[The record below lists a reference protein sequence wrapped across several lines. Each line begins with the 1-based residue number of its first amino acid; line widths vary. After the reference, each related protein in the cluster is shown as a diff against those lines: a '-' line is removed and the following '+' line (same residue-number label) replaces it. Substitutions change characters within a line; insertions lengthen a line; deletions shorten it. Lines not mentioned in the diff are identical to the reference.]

1 MADVDFREIM
11 KSEGLPTTEQEL
23 QAQWQTELASQGNP
37 ITNDSSFSPFRRLI
51 DAMMVQPAKQILDVI
66 ADVALPSQ
74 FVATASGTPLILKGA
89 AVQLTPLNKSK
100 AEGLISITRTTTD
113 QALTISAGFVVQS
126 PLIKGINYSVIT
138 TEAVTLPIGEA
149 NALVAVIATAEG
161 SAYNLPANYYNV
173 QAEPIENVA
182 VTNSSDWLT
191 LPGRDDETEE
201 DFRLRIRNQF
211 NLVGEYHTDAVY
223 KGMLTEQFGIRQA
236 DIFIQHNAPRGPGT
250 ANCYVLLPVGNP
262 SAQFIA
268 EINSYITDD
277 GNHGHGD
284 DLQVF
289 AIPETLHAITLD
301 IWPVVGVT
309 TAQLSQ
315 LAIGVENFIR
325 AAFRENTAYV
335 ATTTIPGKVFSFSRL
350 SQELHRQFPRLERL
364 VFDNSDIQSGVS
376 IPRINT
382 LVVNA
387 NG

>member
-1 MADVDFREIM
+1 MI
-11 KSEGLPTTEQEL
+11 
-23 QAQWQTELASQGNP
+23 
-37 ITNDSSFSPFRRLI
+37 
-51 DAMMVQPAKQILDVI
+51 VQPAKQILDVI

-74 FVATASGTPLILKGA
+74 FVATATGTPLLLKGA
-89 AVQLTPLNKSK
+89 AVQLTPLTKSK
-100 AEGLISITRTTTD
+100 AQGLLSITRTTTN

-126 PLIKGINYSVIT
+126 PLIKGINYSLET

-149 NALVAVIATAEG
+149 NALVPVIAAAEG
-161 SAYNLPANYYNV
+161 SAYNLPTNYYNV
-173 QAEPIENVA
+173 QAEPIENLS
-182 VTNSSDWLT
+182 VTNNADWLT
-191 LPGRDDETEE
+191 LPGRDDETDD
-201 DFRLRIRNQF
+201 DFRQRIRNQF

-223 KGMLTEQFGIRQA
+223 KGMLTEQFGIRQE

-262 SAQFIA
+262 SAQFI
-268 EINSYITDD
+268 EDINTYISID

-289 AIPETLHAITLD
+289 AIPETQHDITVN
-301 IWPVVGVT
+301 IWPVTGIT
-309 TAQLSQ
+309 SAQITQ
-315 LAIGVENFIR
+315 LALGVENFIR

-364 VFDNSDIQSGVS
+364 VFSNSDIQSGVS

-382 LVVNA
+382 LTVNT